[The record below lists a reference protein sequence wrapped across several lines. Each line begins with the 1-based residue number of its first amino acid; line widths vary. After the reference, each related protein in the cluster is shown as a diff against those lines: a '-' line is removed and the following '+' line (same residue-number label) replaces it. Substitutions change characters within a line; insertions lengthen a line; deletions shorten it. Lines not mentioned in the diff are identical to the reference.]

1 VKTGKKQIL
10 KSVGQLTLGLTIFLI
25 LVLLFIYWQSS
36 GYRQYVIYVQVKDDA
51 IFNNALNSLD
61 PHMLDYGRKYKKD
74 IIAMDN
80 DIDSGDGPK
89 QGKLR
94 WYVGA
99 GIDCD
104 EGWENRFIKNN

>member
-1 VKTGKKQIL
+1 MKTGKAHIL
-10 KSVGQLTLGLTIFLI
+10 KSIGQLTLGLIVFFI
-25 LVLLFIYWQSS
+25 LFSFFIYWQSS
-36 GYRQYVIYVQVKDDA
+36 GYRKYVIYVQVKDES
-51 IFNNALNSLD
+51 IFKNTLNSLD
-61 PHMLDYGRKYKKD
+61 PDILDYGRKYKKD

-80 DIDSGDGPK
+80 DIDSGDGPN

-94 WYVGA
+94 WYVCA